1 MPLISEDAIQRA
13 FDYFEGE
20 SESAA
25 QARADLTLADYS
37 VKSTRARLL
46 RVKSTRARLILA
58 APKELRSVDLRKAWA
73 ESHEDYVGAYED
85 EARATKQWELHLR
98 MRAWADATYQAWRT
112 LQANERSLGKF

>member
-1 MPLISEDAIQRA
+1 MLISQDAIQSA
-13 FDYFEGE
+13 FDYLEGE

-25 QARADLTLADYS
+25 QAKADVVLAEY
-37 VKSTRARLL
+37 
-46 RVKSTRARLILA
+46 RVKSARARLILA

-98 MRAWADATYQAWRT
+98 MKTWAEATYRAWQTQESS
-112 LQANERSLGKF
+112 ERSLRKF

>member
-1 MPLISEDAIQRA
+1 MLISQDAIQAA
-13 FDYFEGE
+13 FDYLEGE

-25 QARADLTLADYS
+25 QAKADVVLAEY
-37 VKSTRARLL
+37 
-46 RVKSTRARLILA
+46 RVKSARARLILA

-98 MRAWADATYQAWRT
+98 MKTWAEATYRAWQTEQS
-112 LQANERSLGKF
+112 NERGLRKF